1 MLRKSNPWPEEIQAH
16 SNYREQDVRPCAR
29 DLFMLLDQMQNRTT
43 LDAVKK
49 KFALPKFGEV
59 SRMRLMHANNQGTP
73 STVISSQN
81 SSIV

>member
-1 MLRKSNPWPEEIQAH
+1 
-16 SNYREQDVRPCAR
+16 
-29 DLFMLLDQMQNRTT
+29 MLLDQMQNRTS

-59 SRMRLMHANNQGTP
+59 ACMRLMHANNTATP
-73 STVISSQN
+73 SSVVRSQN